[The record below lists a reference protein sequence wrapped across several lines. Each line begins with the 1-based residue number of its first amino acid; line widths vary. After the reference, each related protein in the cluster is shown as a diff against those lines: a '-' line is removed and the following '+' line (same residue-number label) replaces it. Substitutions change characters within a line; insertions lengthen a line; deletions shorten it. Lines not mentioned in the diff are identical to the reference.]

1 MSSSV
6 TVRLRSHTVMKWIEN
21 LLISFFVSIYLLT
34 QAECGK
40 SSIALMALSVLFLS
54 DNRRNDCMTLY
65 FDCDLGLVDVAS
77 AKSNEKYADCGRF
90 HVQWLNRHA
99 FHSIIILILDIILV
113 YT

>member
-40 SSIALMALSVLFLS
+40 SSIALMALSVLFLT
-54 DNRRNDCMTLY
+54 REGMI
-65 FDCDLGLVDVAS
+65 V
-77 AKSNEKYADCGRF
+77 
-90 HVQWLNRHA
+90 
-99 FHSIIILILDIILV
+99 
-113 YT
+113 